1 MTDHIHSE
9 LQVSGPGA
17 QSSYVGETGPGHL
30 VGPPAGGR
38 WTTFWLAVVLVALVT
53 LGVVMASAGPATTP
67 AVSPRTLA
75 AQPQV
80 TAPTAGE
87 QVVAPLPVD
96 AATLAA
102 LPPATTH
109 GTVPDAPLDPAPDAT
124 PSGRLV
130 KPTAVLPVYLAP
142 GERAIAAAPARQWAG
157 ETRLPVIAEQPGWA
171 QVLLPVRPQGA
182 TGWIYLDDP
191 RVELE
196 RTAFRIEVDRT
207 AFSLAVFDGTQQ
219 LGRWTVGIGKPEA
232 PTPAGRTFVLD
243 NLAPDE
249 PRYSPVVLPLGTHS
263 PTHTSYGG
271 GPGTVGLHG
280 WPTGD
285 VFGQP
290 SSDGC
295 IRVPP
300 DALQVLSTRVPL
312 GSPVLIR

>member
-9 LQVSGPGA
+9 LQVGGLA
-17 QSSYVGETGPGHL
+17 EQSSRSAPQRPAHL

-38 WTTFWLAVVLVALVT
+38 WTTLWLGIALLVFVTAGIVL
-53 LGVVMASAGPATTP
+53 ASAGPSTAPTV
-67 AVSPRTLA
+67 APRTLA
-75 AQPQV
+75 AQPQIA
-80 TAPTAGE
+80 APTTGE
-87 QVVAPLPVD
+87 QVVAPRSVD
-96 AATLAA
+96 AAALAA

-109 GTVPDAPLDPAPDAT
+109 GTVPDAPLDLAPDVV

-182 TGWIYLDDP
+182 TGWVYLDDP

-196 RTAFRIEVDRT
+196 RTTVRLEVNRAAFT
-207 AFSLAVFDGTQQ
+207 LAVFDGEQQ

-243 NLAPDE
+243 NLVPDE

-271 GPGTVGLHG
+271 GPGTVGMHG
-280 WPTGD
+280 WPTGE
-285 VFGQP
+285 VFGQR